1 MMKGKLKT
9 DHISWC
15 ADRFTSDGV
24 KYALFQMHPLKAP
37 ALYGLSA
44 LFFQKHWDIVG
55 LEVRKSVLDVLNN
68 NKDPGMIKNTHIA
81 LNLKCKNH
89 PSLRIFVL

>member
-1 MMKGKLKT
+1 
-9 DHISWC
+9 
-15 ADRFTSDGV
+15 
-24 KYALFQMHPLKAP
+24 MHPLKAP
-37 ALYGLSA
+37 GLDGLSA
-44 LFFQKHWDIVG
+44 LFFQKYYDIVG
-55 LEVRKSVLDVLNN
+55 LEVRKLVLDVLNN